1 AGFCFMVALLLL
13 ASEPLGVSSLRLHVL
28 QAFEKLLEEASF
40 EKTRD
45 VTAFAL
51 KHLTTSKAAGWK
63 VPLQAAQA
71 KEMANLMF
79 NLLGFGFACCFRMAR
94 WPVARHVSFGRNT
107 GGAHTELT
115 SMILFGGG
123 ARLAGP
129 ASTYFGLGQF
139 QLGSFEMFASVEAS
153 LQNALPCGERGWQP
167 WLELILCGHSYG
179 VTVAR
184 SVALQL
190 CTCGLD
196 VRGLVA
202 IDPRCLDFASLELL
216 TAESLT
222 SVPRSLAQSLSHPF
236 YRLDALE
243 LEFVAPLGPH
253 KALRAR
259 VFVHLARGLAAS
271 WAYQLS
277 KRSAYHLLD
286 ADHFSVGGVQ
296 AWDMSNRIKRHL
308 RRCRRRCRRVSA
320 ESGQC
325 APPMQSSVEKDSRK

>member
-1 AGFCFMVALLLL
+1 ASLAASAWPAGQLLVTYPSVPSRKHL
-13 ASEPLGVSSLRLHVL
+13 ASLVSCPSAPTSSSQEFIPRLSSDLSAADPVL
-28 QAFEKLLEEASF
+28 QAFAASAS
-40 EKTRD
+40 RIL
-45 VTAFAL
+45 VL
-51 KHLTTSKAAGWK
+51 
-63 VPLQAAQA
+63 PQ
-71 KEMANLMF
+71 
-79 NLLGFGFACCFRMAR
+79 
-94 WPVARHVSFGRNT
+94 GRKT

-115 SMILFGGG
+115 SLILFGGG

-139 QLGSFEMFASVEAS
+139 QLGSFEMFASVEA
-153 LQNALPCGERGWQP
+153 LAA

-216 TAESLT
+216 SAESLT
-222 SVPRSLAQSLSHPF
+222 SVPRSLAQSLSFPF

-296 AWDMSNRIKRHL
+296 AWDMSDRIK
-308 RRCRRRCRRVSA
+308 
-320 ESGQC
+320 
-325 APPMQSSVEKDSRK
+325 

>member
-1 AGFCFMVALLLL
+1 
-13 ASEPLGVSSLRLHVL
+13 
-28 QAFEKLLEEASF
+28 
-40 EKTRD
+40 
-45 VTAFAL
+45 
-51 KHLTTSKAAGWK
+51 
-63 VPLQAAQA
+63 
-71 KEMANLMF
+71 MANLMF

-94 WPVARHVSFGRNT
+94 WPVARHVSFGAFTEASRQLGFLPERSHQQLSSDLSAADPVLQAFAASASRILVLPQGRNT